1 MKKTAWPIGQCANY
15 GKNEPMKPF
24 EQLTWPG
31 KQRRFRRLAEDALRY
46 YPFEIQQ
53 AKLFSYDTNLLYRV
67 RTVGGETYVLRLA
80 NDRWRTP
87 SNAAGEV
94 SWLDALAAETTVPVP
109 RIIRTTDGST
119 IVTPTAEGAPDG
131 FHALLM
137 SWLPGTLLG
146 KRLTAENLAKM
157 GELFGQLHRHA
168 GHWQPPAD
176 FPAQRFDRMIARGE
190 PDLLLSEQ
198 ALALYPPGVAEGIQQ
213 MVDAVAAAYAAL
225 DPADLRV
232 IHCDLWHDNIKVHR
246 GVLYPF
252 DFEDT
257 IWGYRLHDI
266 AMAMLDLYEGMD
278 QPRYE
283 QLLTVFRTGYER
295 YLPWPEGPIE
305 LLQIGRMLWRTNHF
319 AHHVDRF
326 GTAWVAKDAAFNVA
340 LYQRYLAT
348 GKLIPPLR
356 TPRD

>member
-1 MKKTAWPIGQCANY
+1 
-15 GKNEPMKPF
+15 MKPF
-24 EQLTWPG
+24 DQLTWPE
-31 KQRRFRRLAEDALRY
+31 KQRRFRQLALDALRH
-46 YPFEIQQ
+46 YPFEVQQ

-67 RTVGGETYVLRLA
+67 RTVAGDTYVLRLA
-80 NDRWRTP
+80 NGSWR
-87 SNAAGEV
+87 SQQNATGEV
-94 SWLDALAAETTVPVP
+94 RWLDALAAETVVPVP
-109 RIIRTTDGST
+109 RIIRTADGSA

-146 KRLTAENLAKM
+146 KQLTEANLVKM
-157 GELFGQLHRHA
+157 GELFGQLHVHA

-176 FPAQRFDRMIARGE
+176 FPDQRFDQMIARGE
-190 PDLLLSEQ
+190 PNLLLSEQ
-198 ALALYPPGVAEGIQQ
+198 TLAIYPPGVADGLQQ
-213 MVDAVAAAYAAL
+213 MIDAVATVYAAL
-225 DPADLRV
+225 DSADLRV

-266 AMAMLDLYEGMD
+266 AMAMLDLYEEMD

-283 QLLTVFRTGYER
+283 QLLAAFRAGYER
-295 YLPWPEGPIE
+295 HLPWPEGSLE

-319 AHHVDRF
+319 ANHTDRY
-326 GTAWVAKDAAFNVA
+326 GSAWVAKDAAFNVA
-340 LYQRYLAT
+340 LYQRYLTT
-348 GKLIPPLR
+348 GKLVPPLR
-356 TPRD
+356 TPRA